1 MARTKKGAVK
11 SPSPNRRG
19 EASTSRPP
27 RLKRKASRRLV
38 LQDEPSSEEENQ
50 QQEQQEEQE
59 AQGEQE
65 EEVPYDKS
73 HFTSAENE
81 VWYNVRRGAK
91 VLVEK
96 DVTPDVEEVY
106 HLKTSFAKLGWENF
120 FNIPNFY
127 YEELVREFYAN
138 VEDKKVFHYDTE
150 VITSTVRGRIV
161 RVHRADLECYLH
173 VSDVGRKVDLK
184 KAFKPNDLDSWNMLE
199 ALVRLGVE
207 YKATRKIGRYS
218 VLTSSFSK
226 SQRLL
231 IYLFASN
238 IIPRASGTN
247 EARTSDIYFLD
258 KMEHGLGNIQGI
270 PLGSIITN
278 HMWAVVRSNDIKHAF
293 PYPRFLTFEFQRAG
307 VNFSNVIPTGL
318 KKKDVFTLDFY
329 RFILKSKD
337 IGGPSTQG
345 GAQGDI
351 RHEEEAEIERIEE
364 AQGVETTTPPIST
377 ESSSSRRPSSPQD
390 TRSFLK
396 KIMDKLFCVEA
407 EVKKSRQEN
416 KRNSERIRRIDTKL
430 GIKAPPTPPSSPDQ
444 ATT

>member
-11 SPSPNRRG
+11 SPPPNKRG
-19 EASTSRPP
+19 EASTSRQP
-27 RLKRKASRRLV
+27 RLKRKASRRLQ
-38 LQDEPSSEEENQ
+38 LEDEPSSGEDTQ
-50 QQEQQEEQE
+50 QQEEQD
-59 AQGEQE
+59 AQGDQE

-73 HFTSAENE
+73 RFTSAENE
-81 VWYNVRRGAK
+81 AWYNARRGAK

-96 DVTPDVEEVY
+96 DVTSDAEEVY
-106 HLKTSFAKLGWENF
+106 HLKASFAKLGWENF

-150 VITSTVRGRIV
+150 VITSTVRGRKV
-161 RVHRADLECYLH
+161 RVHRADLERYLH

-207 YKATRKIGRYS
+207 YKATRTTGRYS
-218 VLTSSFSK
+218 VLTSSFPE

-231 IYLFASN
+231 IYLFAAN

-258 KMEHGLGNIQGI
+258 KMKHGLGNIQGI

-293 PYPRFLTFEFQRAG
+293 PYPRFLTFEFQRVG
-307 VNFSNVIPTGL
+307 VDFSNAFPTGL
-318 KKKDVFTLDFY
+318 KKKDVFTLDFC

-337 IGGPSTQG
+337 GGGPSTQG

-351 RHEEEAEIERIEE
+351 RQEEEVEIERIEG
-364 AQGVETTTPPIST
+364 AQGVETTTPPVSN
-377 ESSSSRRPSSPQD
+377 EPSSSRPPTSPQD
-390 TRSFLK
+390 TRSFFK
-396 KIMDKLFCVEA
+396 KIMDKLLCVEA

-416 KRNSERIRRIDTKL
+416 KRNSERIRRIETKL
-430 GIKAPPTPPSSPDQ
+430 GIEAPPTPPSSPDQ

>member
-11 SPSPNRRG
+11 SPPNRRG

-27 RLKRKASRRLV
+27 RLKRKASRRLA
-38 LQDEPSSEEENQ
+38 LQDEPLSEEENQ

-59 AQGEQE
+59 VQGEQE
-65 EEVPYDKS
+65 EEVPYDKL

-81 VWYNVRRGAK
+81 AWYNARRGAK

-106 HLKTSFAKLGWENF
+106 HLKASFAKLGWENF

-138 VEDKKVFHYDTE
+138 VEDKKVFHHDTE
-150 VITSTVRGRIV
+150 MITSTVRGRKI
-161 RVHRADLECYLH
+161 RVHRADLESYLH

-207 YKATRKIGRYS
+207 YRATRTTGRYS
-218 VLTSSFSK
+218 VLTSSFPE

-231 IYLFASN
+231 IYLFSSN

-258 KMEHGLGNIQGI
+258 KMEHGLGNIEGI

-278 HMWAVVRSNDIKHAF
+278 HMWTVVRSNDIKHAF
-293 PYPRFLTFEFQRAG
+293 PYPRFLTLKFQRAG
-307 VNFSNVIPTGL
+307 VDFSNAIPTGF
-318 KKKDVFTLDFY
+318 KKKDIFKLDFC

-337 IGGPSTQG
+337 LGGPSTQG
-345 GAQGDI
+345 GTHGDI
-351 RHEEEAEIERIEE
+351 RQEEEAEIARIEE
-364 AQGVETTTPPIST
+364 GQEVETTTPPVST
-377 ESSSSRRPSSPQD
+377 EPSSSRPPTSPQD

-396 KIMDKLFCVEA
+396 KNNGQAAL
-407 EVKKSRQEN
+407 
-416 KRNSERIRRIDTKL
+416 RR
-430 GIKAPPTPPSSPDQ
+430 G
-444 ATT
+444 

>member
-1 MARTKKGAVK
+1 MARTKKGVVK
-11 SPSPNRRG
+11 SPLPNRRG

-27 RLKRKASRRLV
+27 HMKRKASRRLV
-38 LQDEPSSEEENQ
+38 LEDEPSSEEETQ
-50 QQEQQEEQE
+50 QQEEQE

-73 HFTSAENE
+73 RFTSAENE
-81 VWYNVRRGAK
+81 AWYNARMGVK

-96 DVTPDVEEVY
+96 DVTPDVEEIY
-106 HLKTSFAKLGWENF
+106 YLKASFAKLGWKNF

-138 VEDKKVFHYDTE
+138 IEDKKVFHYDTE
-150 VITSTVRGRIV
+150 VITSTVRGRKV
-161 RVHRADLECYLH
+161 RVHRGNLERYLH
-173 VSDVGRKVDLK
+173 VSDVGNKVDLK

-207 YKATRKIGRYS
+207 CRATRKTGQYS
-218 VLTSSFSK
+218 VLTSSFPK
-226 SQRLL
+226 SQHLL

-258 KMEHGLGNIQGI
+258 KMEHRLDNIQGI
-270 PLGSIITN
+270 PLGSIIIN
-278 HMWAVVRSNDIKHAF
+278 HMWIVVRSNDIKHAF

-307 VNFSNVIPTGL
+307 VDFSNSIPTGL
-318 KKKDVFTLDFY
+318 KKNDVFTLDFC

-337 IGGPSTQG
+337 VGGLSIQG

-364 AQGVETTTPPIST
+364 GQGVETTTPPFST
-377 ESSSSRRPSSPQD
+377 EPSSSRRPSSPQD

-396 KIMDKLFCVEA
+396 KIMDKLLCVEA
-407 EVKKSRQEN
+407 GVKKSHQEN
-416 KRNSERIRRIDTKL
+416 KRNSERFRRIETNL
-430 GIKAPPTPPSSPDQ
+430 GIEAPPTPPSSPDQ